1 MKEIDLDENGGVIFK
16 GPTPSEL
23 ETKIN
28 SQLNDFSS
36 LLDSLSK
43 LKDKKKR
50 LWQLIFEN
58 ALQDRKNA
66 YVAFVD
72 LYTQVHSSHEKHA
85 IHGQNIS
92 RYLERMSKST
102 DQLLKLAELVAAA
115 EEKEAPEMEDVEAS
129 IEDEDKVYG
138 AIASRKSNN

>member
-1 MKEIDLDENGGVIFK
+1 MKEIDLDENDGVIFK

-115 EEKEAPEMEDVEAS
+115 EEKEASELGDDEPS